1 MSNTLIACDPLNN
14 VVVEACAGSGKTWLL
29 TTRMFRLLL
38 AGAKPSEILA
48 ITFTRKA
55 AMEMRERLAGLLTEC
70 ALCSEQELEE
80 FLRIRGVQPSETI
93 CEKARSL
100 AGQVLTD
107 SRGVT
112 IDTFHGWFTSLCQMA
127 PLGSGFSRQA
137 EPTDH
142 VEFWRA
148 LACEQF
154 VAQVSQSEGP
164 GSLLRSNLDLL
175 ANQLGHDGLFA
186 LLNRALNN
194 WVSVQLWLHEPEL
207 KPLEQVFEINEGE
220 HWPEE
225 VFKDKALI
233 DQLQTMARW
242 LGGGTASQQKKA
254 IELESY
260 ITELLSGSVSL
271 GASFELIWGFFFTKA
286 GTPCKF
292 KLTKDQSGSTGL
304 NQDSYEAHLKLITDA
319 LSYARA
325 QAFDVRD
332 FERSHALQ
340 ILLPHLIAQYQTL
353 KTEQGLCDFDDLEWT
368 ACRLLRDENQSAYMQ
383 QKLDQRIRHI
393 LVDEFQDT
401 NPVQWSILRHWL
413 EGYGSDGRPSVFL
426 VGDPKQS
433 IYRFRRAESRLFE
446 YAKNWLVVH
455 YDAKVI
461 LSDST
466 RRCCPE
472 VIEVINR
479 VLVEGDRKGQTPFR
493 THGSS
498 NPDSQSD
505 GHPGML
511 LYPVVAYEPEEE
523 ELNEAKLMVSA
534 LQTMK
539 ATGEIEHYGQM
550 LVLVRSHANAAKL
563 VPELRLAGIAHQL
576 KDRGERYD
584 SLIWS
589 DTQALFGWLE
599 APEDNFSF
607 LQLLRSPLIGVSS
620 EQFQALIKHANQI
633 GLQDA
638 WLTLQDLARG
648 AGWAKSLVVL
658 LNEWLDCAT
667 RLPLFELVSLVA
679 GSTQASVRYL
689 NASDPTKRILFAE
702 HWDWL
707 KGWALTVNK
716 GRFPSLRK
724 AIDEAARLAQ
734 YAASDGEGEASS
746 RDVLQ
751 VLTVHSAKGLEA
763 DHVWLFDAS
772 REPRPSGSS
781 IDLLFDWPLGEDEPA
796 SLTVIDKDSANSP
809 SRQHA
814 LETERNARLDE
825 EDHLLYVALT
835 RARRQIHVSGTLD
848 RHGRVRGWYERLL
861 HYQSPLECWPETQS
875 LIESAQ
881 VSEWIRP
888 GYPSIQPLEQPVGE
902 ITPRLDSPELRM
914 GTALHALL
922 EFVDQFEP
930 GEFESFW
937 LARQLDCETDLSVLD
952 DQETKEV
959 KDTAKHLLELPH
971 LQDWLLNSPVAFN
984 ELEWVSESGGLLR
997 ADRVV
1002 QTPEGWLVLDY
1013 KWTVN
1018 DGNIEKYREQVR
1030 QYMQLVQVTLAEGED
1045 QDSIKGALIDREG
1058 RVHEVSW
1065 V

>member
-1 MSNTLIACDPLNN
+1 MSDTLIACDPLNN

-70 ALCSEQELEE
+70 ALCSQGQLEE
-80 FLRIRGVQPSETI
+80 FLRIRGVQPSEAI
-93 CEKARSL
+93 CEKARLL
-100 AGQVLTD
+100 AGLVLTD

-142 VEFWRA
+142 VEFWRS

-154 VAQVSQSEGP
+154 VAQVSQSEEP
-164 GSLLRSNLDLL
+164 GSLVRSSMDLL
-175 ANQLGHDGLFA
+175 ANQLGHDGLFT
-186 LLNRALNN
+186 LLNRSLNN
-194 WVSVQLWLHEPEL
+194 WVSAQLWLQEPESETL
-207 KPLEQVFEINEGE
+207 AQVFEINESE
-220 HWPEE
+220 QWPQE
-225 VFKDKALI
+225 VFQNKALI
-233 DQLQTMARW
+233 DRLQTMARW
-242 LGGGTASQQKKA
+242 LGVGTASQQKQA
-254 IELESY
+254 NQLESY
-260 ITELLSGSVSL
+260 ITDMLSGSVSL
-271 GASFELIWGFFFTKA
+271 GVSFELIWGFFFTKA
-286 GTPCKF
+286 GTPSRF
-292 KLTKDQSGSTGL
+292 KLTKDQIGSTGL
-304 NQDSYEAHLKLITDA
+304 TQDSYEEHSKLITDA

-325 QAFDVRD
+325 MAFDVRD
-332 FERSHALQ
+332 FERSQALQ
-340 ILLPHLIAQYQTL
+340 ILLPPLISQYQAL
-353 KTEQGLCDFDDLEWT
+353 KTEQGLCDFDDLELT
-368 ACRLLRDENQSAYMQ
+368 AYRLLRDENQSAYMQ

-446 YAKNWLVVH
+446 YAKNWLVTH

-479 VLVEGDRKGQTPFR
+479 VMIEGDRMGQTPFR

-498 NPDSQSD
+498 NPDIQPD
-505 GHPGML
+505 GHAGLL
-511 LYPVVAYEPEEE
+511 LYPVVAYEPEEGV
-523 ELNEAKLMVSA
+523 NEAKLMVSA
-534 LQTMK
+534 LQAMK
-539 ATGEIEHYGQM
+539 AKGEIEHYGQM

-599 APEDNFSF
+599 SPEDNFSL
-607 LQLLRSPLIGVSS
+607 LQLLRSPLMGVSS
-620 EQFQALIKHANQI
+620 EQFQALIKHANQT
-633 GLQDA
+633 GFQDA
-638 WLTLQDLARG
+638 WLTLQDLAG
-648 AGWAKSLVVL
+648 VAAWAKSLVTL
-658 LNEWLDCAT
+658 LNDWLDCAS

-679 GSTQASVRYL
+679 DSTQASVRYL
-689 NASDPTKRILFAE
+689 NASEPTERILFAE

-716 GRFPSLRK
+716 GRFPTLRK

-796 SLTVIDKDSANSP
+796 SLTVIDKDSLNSP
-809 SRQHA
+809 SRQNA
-814 LETERNARLDE
+814 LETEKNARLDE

-835 RARRQIHVSGTLD
+835 RARRQVHVSGTLD

-861 HYQSPLECWPETQS
+861 RYQSPLEFWPEAQS
-875 LIESAQ
+875 LKESAR

-888 GYPSIQPLEQPVGE
+888 GYPLLQPLEQPVGE

-922 EFVDQFEP
+922 ECVDQFEP

-937 LARQLDCETDLSVLD
+937 LARQLDCEADLSVLD
-952 DQETKEV
+952 DQEVQEV
-959 KDTAKHLLELPH
+959 KGTAKHLLELPH
-971 LQDWLLNSPVAFN
+971 LQDWLLNAPIVFN
-984 ELEWVSESGGLLR
+984 ELEWVSDSGQLMR

-1002 QTPEGWLVLDY
+1002 KTSEGWFVLDY
-1013 KWTVN
+1013 KWAVN
-1018 DGNIEKYREQVR
+1018 EANLSKYSEQVR
-1030 QYMQLVQVTLAEGED
+1030 QYMRLLELTLAGQEGK
-1045 QDSIKGALIDREG
+1045 DSIKGALIDREG
-1058 RVHEVSW
+1058 KVHEVSW